1 VLGTVPFIPFYPSQS
16 YLAGVGIRSSLGAG
30 LSSNWDFGRMWN
42 SVTTGLL
49 QGVTNIGLNFATQ
62 GLGLD
67 PLLANLG
74 FSAISTAINAGIQV
88 GLGVE
93 KDVFGSLFSTY
104 KQNTL
109 TFLGYADPK
118 SPSYAWQ
125 EAAYIA
131 QIQDFTKIVMER
143 GLVEA
148 LNAYGTGFF
157 NAVAVNSIVQS
168 GQTIGDYF
176 KRELDGGRYN
186 LRTLKDGKEIRV
198 VGVIDKDGNIV
209 TNVFFNEKQDGASF
223 FWDVVGAKDLFF
235 L

>member
-1 VLGTVPFIPFYPSQS
+1 
-16 YLAGVGIRSSLGAG
+16 
-30 LSSNWDFGRMWN
+30 MWN

-49 QGVTNIGLNFATQ
+49 QGVANIGLNFATQ

-157 NAVAVNSIVQS
+157 NAVAINSIVQS

-176 KRELDGGRYN
+176 KRELDEGRYSQ
-186 LRTLKDGKEIRV
+186 RTLKDGKEVKEVTVRDSK
-198 VGVIDKDGNIV
+198 GNVI
-209 TNVFFNEKQDGASF
+209 TNVFFEKKQSGARF
-223 FWDVVGAKDLFF
+223 FWDVTAGMIYFF
-235 L
+235 FRLRI